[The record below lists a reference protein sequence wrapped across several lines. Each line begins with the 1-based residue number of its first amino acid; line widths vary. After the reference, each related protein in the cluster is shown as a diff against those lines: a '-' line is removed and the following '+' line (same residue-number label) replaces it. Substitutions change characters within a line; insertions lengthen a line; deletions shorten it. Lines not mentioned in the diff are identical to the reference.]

1 MSRPIEEFKRTIAS
15 VAAIANG
22 NLIGDSTTLITGVS
36 VSSKDV
42 QKGDLFI
49 ALPGEKSHGAE
60 FVAEAISLGAVAVL
74 TDAEG
79 AAKISQLPV
88 IVSTNP
94 RRAAGVI
101 SAWFYSEPMR
111 DLYSVGVTGTNG
123 KTTVTTL
130 LHQIMSAAGR
140 ESGLIG
146 TVETLIGAEV
156 IASKRTTPESTEL
169 QALSAVMRERHMRNL
184 VMEVSS
190 HAISLERIRGSH
202 FAVVAFTNLSQDHL
216 DFHKTMQAYFEAKAQ
231 LFTFEFAD
239 LAVINIDDSYGI
251 KLAELTELPV
261 MTVSRDN
268 QSASWHYASI
278 TKDYVGA
285 HVAIRGSGGI
295 LIEGKVHLHGGYN
308 FDNLLMAVAIASES
322 GIDPI
327 DIAAILPQLTGAAG
341 RLESVRLGQNF
352 TALVDYAHS
361 PDAVARVLETAH
373 EISDGR
379 VIAVL
384 GCGGDRDSSKRALM
398 GKALHEGSDVAFFTS
413 DNPRTEKADSILV
426 QMTLGLDIQP
436 PSAIIQD
443 RSEAIKAAVNEAK
456 DGDLVLI
463 LGKGHEKGQE
473 ISGVVH
479 PFDDRVEL
487 ARAIEDKK

>member
-278 TKDYVGA
+278 TKGYVGA